1 MAEQESR
8 PVTVKAVQDGPLQI
22 KGSFRLL
29 DPTGEEYDLEG
40 QRVVLLCRCGRS
52 ADQPFC
58 DSSHRATGFRSED
71 RPVCVADAG

>member
-1 MAEQESR
+1 MADQTSR

-29 DPTGEEYDLEG
+29 DPTGAEYDLEG

-58 DSSHRATGFRSED
+58 DSSHRTTDFRSAD
-71 RPVCVADAG
+71 RPACGADVG